1 MRTKS
6 SKLALR
12 VLSTATFLAMVSSCA
27 TAAFAGTY
35 DLTNG
40 SVTVNAKSTGT
51 YVTQKD
57 ADGNFVKNG
66 EVELNNY
73 KDETPVTLTSNG
85 TETSNTITIH
95 AEDGEAN
102 VTLKDVDIVTNGEA
116 NKSGITVK
124 ADKTKT
130 ATATV
135 NVTLDNVTVDARED
149 TSSEGATGG
158 AGMTIQG
165 NGVVNIELDGKN
177 ELLAGDGH
185 AGLEKNRTESVGSLN
200 INDSNEDGGSLTAI
214 GGDGGAGIGGSSKT
228 SDGKDNDGYTTSTTW
243 GGNVVINGGT
253 ITAEG
258 GTGAAG
264 IGSGSNATDT
274 KLAECSQFVKIVGG
288 TVTATGG
295 EGGAGIG
302 GGKGD
307 MGSGLYILN
316 GTVNA
321 YGKGGGA
328 GIGGGD
334 GAGAHMVGLNAGV
347 SGVNDAY
354 EPTVTAVGSE
364 GAAGIGGGKGG
375 RLTDAVLSSG
385 TATAIGGVGGAGIGN
400 GEGASGGNI
409 YVSGGEIYA
418 EGGAGAEAFGS
429 GKDNTGTVAVRF
441 FNPNQG
447 GGVAADSEDVSQS
460 FDLDTKT
467 LTVSYKKDGETIG
480 SIHYTGT
487 LKEMLVEPTCTTDG
501 RAIYT
506 ATYYKVTDAQGNCT
520 KETFEGE
527 VVLPATGHN
536 WGEWTT
542 VKEATATETGLR
554 QRVCSNCNEVEQEEI
569 PVLPTT
575 ALELNVLAP
584 DGSQQAFH
592 VTQSG
597 TVRTYES
604 PYDSGT
610 LTGTME
616 TLEYLQAHGAQTIV
630 FTTSQRTSSFQ
641 ISDLLALAD
650 EGDVFYLTHAEVN
663 EPTLLVVTSDHT
675 DLLEG

>member
-1 MRTKS
+1 MT
-6 SKLALR
+6 
-12 VLSTATFLAMVSSCA
+12 MVTSIA
-27 TAAFAGTY
+27 APAFADAYGIALYGTHY
-35 DLTNG
+35 LDQGNITVEVRGGQYYVNDVLDDDGPVIIKNHEDESDTT
-40 SVTVNAKSTGT
+40 SV
-51 YVTQKD
+51 
-57 ADGNFVKNG
+57 
-66 EVELNNY
+66 
-73 KDETPVTLTSNG
+73 
-85 TETSNTITIH
+85 SNTITIH

-149 TSSEGATGG
+149 ASSEGATGG

-214 GGDGGAGIGGSSKT
+214 GGDGGAGIGG
-228 SDGKDNDGYTTSTTW
+228 
-243 GGNVVINGGT
+243 
-253 ITAEG
+253 
-258 GTGAAG
+258 
-264 IGSGSNATDT
+264 
-274 KLAECSQFVKIVGG
+274 
-288 TVTATGG
+288 
-295 EGGAGIG
+295 
-302 GGKGD
+302 GKGD

-328 GIGGGD
+328 GIGRGD

-347 SGVNDAY
+347 PGVNDAY

-375 RLTDAVLSSG
+375 RLTDAVLS
-385 TATAIGGVGGAGIGN
+385 
-400 GEGASGGNI
+400 
-409 YVSGGEIYA
+409 
-418 EGGAGAEAFGS
+418 
-429 GKDNTGTVAVRF
+429 
-441 FNPNQG
+441 
-447 GGVAADSEDVSQS
+447 
-460 FDLDTKT
+460 
-467 LTVSYKKDGETIG
+467 
-480 SIHYTGT
+480 
-487 LKEMLVEPTCTTDG
+487 
-501 RAIYT
+501 
-506 ATYYKVTDAQGNCT
+506 
-520 KETFEGE
+520 
-527 VVLPATGHN
+527 
-536 WGEWTT
+536 
-542 VKEATATETGLR
+542 
-554 QRVCSNCNEVEQEEI
+554 
-569 PVLPTT
+569 
-575 ALELNVLAP
+575 
-584 DGSQQAFH
+584 
-592 VTQSG
+592 
-597 TVRTYES
+597 
-604 PYDSGT
+604 SGT

>member
-1 MRTKS
+1 MT
-6 SKLALR
+6 
-12 VLSTATFLAMVSSCA
+12 MVTSIA
-27 TAAFAGTY
+27 APAFADAYGIALYGTHY
-35 DLTNG
+35 LDQGNITVEVRGGQYYVSDVLDDDGPVIIKNHEDESDTT
-40 SVTVNAKSTGT
+40 SV
-51 YVTQKD
+51 
-57 ADGNFVKNG
+57 
-66 EVELNNY
+66 
-73 KDETPVTLTSNG
+73 
-85 TETSNTITIH
+85 SNTITIH

-149 TSSEGATGG
+149 ASSEGATGG

-200 INDSNEDGGSLTAI
+200 INDSNEDGG
-214 GGDGGAGIGGSSKT
+214 
-228 SDGKDNDGYTTSTTW
+228 
-243 GGNVVINGGT
+243 
-253 ITAEG
+253 
-258 GTGAAG
+258 
-264 IGSGSNATDT
+264 
-274 KLAECSQFVKIVGG
+274 
-288 TVTATGG
+288 TVTANGG
-295 EGGAGIG
+295 DGGAGIG

-347 SGVNDAY
+347 PGVNDAY

-375 RLTDAVLSSG
+375 RLTDAVLS
-385 TATAIGGVGGAGIGN
+385 
-400 GEGASGGNI
+400 
-409 YVSGGEIYA
+409 
-418 EGGAGAEAFGS
+418 
-429 GKDNTGTVAVRF
+429 
-441 FNPNQG
+441 
-447 GGVAADSEDVSQS
+447 
-460 FDLDTKT
+460 
-467 LTVSYKKDGETIG
+467 
-480 SIHYTGT
+480 
-487 LKEMLVEPTCTTDG
+487 
-501 RAIYT
+501 
-506 ATYYKVTDAQGNCT
+506 
-520 KETFEGE
+520 
-527 VVLPATGHN
+527 
-536 WGEWTT
+536 
-542 VKEATATETGLR
+542 
-554 QRVCSNCNEVEQEEI
+554 
-569 PVLPTT
+569 
-575 ALELNVLAP
+575 
-584 DGSQQAFH
+584 
-592 VTQSG
+592 
-597 TVRTYES
+597 
-604 PYDSGT
+604 SGT

>member
-1 MRTKS
+1 M
-6 SKLALR
+6 
-12 VLSTATFLAMVSSCA
+12 AMVTFIA
-27 TAAFAGTY
+27 APAFADAYGIALYGTHY
-35 DLTNG
+35 LDQGNITVEVRGGQYYVNDVLDDDGPVIIKNHEDESDTT
-40 SVTVNAKSTGT
+40 SV
-51 YVTQKD
+51 
-57 ADGNFVKNG
+57 
-66 EVELNNY
+66 
-73 KDETPVTLTSNG
+73 
-85 TETSNTITIH
+85 SNTITIH

-214 GGDGGAGIGGSSKT
+214 GGDGGAGIGG
-228 SDGKDNDGYTTSTTW
+228 
-243 GGNVVINGGT
+243 
-253 ITAEG
+253 
-258 GTGAAG
+258 
-264 IGSGSNATDT
+264 
-274 KLAECSQFVKIVGG
+274 
-288 TVTATGG
+288 
-295 EGGAGIG
+295 
-302 GGKGD
+302 
-307 MGSGLYILN
+307 
-316 GTVNA
+316 
-321 YGKGGGA
+321 
-328 GIGGGD
+328 
-334 GAGAHMVGLNAGV
+334 
-347 SGVNDAY
+347 
-354 EPTVTAVGSE
+354 
-364 GAAGIGGGKGG
+364 
-375 RLTDAVLSSG
+375 
-385 TATAIGGVGGAGIGN
+385 
-400 GEGASGGNI
+400 
-409 YVSGGEIYA
+409 
-418 EGGAGAEAFGS
+418 
-429 GKDNTGTVAVRF
+429 
-441 FNPNQG
+441 
-447 GGVAADSEDVSQS
+447 VAADSEDVSQS
-460 FDLDTKT
+460 FDPDTKT

-542 VKEATATETGLR
+542 VKEATETETGLR

-584 DGSQQAFH
+584 DGSRQAFH

-650 EGDVFYLTHAEVN
+650 EGDVFYLTHTEAN

-675 DLLEG
+675 DRLEG

>member
-1 MRTKS
+1 MLDDDGPVIIKNHEDESDT
-6 SKLALR
+6 
-12 VLSTATFLAMVSSCA
+12 T
-27 TAAFAGTY
+27 
-35 DLTNG
+35 
-40 SVTVNAKSTGT
+40 SV
-51 YVTQKD
+51 
-57 ADGNFVKNG
+57 
-66 EVELNNY
+66 
-73 KDETPVTLTSNG
+73 
-85 TETSNTITIH
+85 SNTITIH

-214 GGDGGAGIGGSSKT
+214 GGDGGAGIGG
-228 SDGKDNDGYTTSTTW
+228 
-243 GGNVVINGGT
+243 
-253 ITAEG
+253 
-258 GTGAAG
+258 
-264 IGSGSNATDT
+264 
-274 KLAECSQFVKIVGG
+274 
-288 TVTATGG
+288 
-295 EGGAGIG
+295 
-302 GGKGD
+302 GKGD

-328 GIGGGD
+328 GIGGG
-334 GAGAHMVGLNAGV
+334 
-347 SGVNDAY
+347 
-354 EPTVTAVGSE
+354 
-364 GAAGIGGGKGG
+364 KGG
-375 RLTDAVLSSG
+375 RLTDAVLS
-385 TATAIGGVGGAGIGN
+385 
-400 GEGASGGNI
+400 
-409 YVSGGEIYA
+409 
-418 EGGAGAEAFGS
+418 
-429 GKDNTGTVAVRF
+429 
-441 FNPNQG
+441 
-447 GGVAADSEDVSQS
+447 
-460 FDLDTKT
+460 
-467 LTVSYKKDGETIG
+467 
-480 SIHYTGT
+480 
-487 LKEMLVEPTCTTDG
+487 
-501 RAIYT
+501 
-506 ATYYKVTDAQGNCT
+506 
-520 KETFEGE
+520 
-527 VVLPATGHN
+527 
-536 WGEWTT
+536 
-542 VKEATATETGLR
+542 
-554 QRVCSNCNEVEQEEI
+554 
-569 PVLPTT
+569 
-575 ALELNVLAP
+575 
-584 DGSQQAFH
+584 
-592 VTQSG
+592 
-597 TVRTYES
+597 
-604 PYDSGT
+604 SGT

>member
-27 TAAFAGTY
+27 TAAFADTY
-35 DLTNG
+35 DLTKG
-40 SVTVNAKSTGT
+40 SVTVNAKNDGST

-57 ADGNFVKNG
+57 ADGSFCTNESGKT
-66 EVELNNY
+66 LDNY

-85 TETSNTITIH
+85 TETDNTITIY

-149 TSSEGATGG
+149 ASSEGATGG

-200 INDSNEDGGSLTAI
+200 INDSNEDGGSLTAN
-214 GGDGGAGIGGSSKT
+214 GGD
-228 SDGKDNDGYTTSTTW
+228 
-243 GGNVVINGGT
+243 
-253 ITAEG
+253 
-258 GTGAAG
+258 
-264 IGSGSNATDT
+264 
-274 KLAECSQFVKIVGG
+274 
-288 TVTATGG
+288 
-295 EGGAGIG
+295 GGAGIG

-307 MGSGLYILN
+307 MGGGLYILN

-347 SGVNDAY
+347 PGVNDAY

-375 RLTDAVLSSG
+375 RLTDAVLS
-385 TATAIGGVGGAGIGN
+385 
-400 GEGASGGNI
+400 
-409 YVSGGEIYA
+409 
-418 EGGAGAEAFGS
+418 
-429 GKDNTGTVAVRF
+429 
-441 FNPNQG
+441 
-447 GGVAADSEDVSQS
+447 
-460 FDLDTKT
+460 
-467 LTVSYKKDGETIG
+467 
-480 SIHYTGT
+480 
-487 LKEMLVEPTCTTDG
+487 
-501 RAIYT
+501 
-506 ATYYKVTDAQGNCT
+506 
-520 KETFEGE
+520 
-527 VVLPATGHN
+527 
-536 WGEWTT
+536 
-542 VKEATATETGLR
+542 
-554 QRVCSNCNEVEQEEI
+554 
-569 PVLPTT
+569 
-575 ALELNVLAP
+575 
-584 DGSQQAFH
+584 
-592 VTQSG
+592 
-597 TVRTYES
+597 
-604 PYDSGT
+604 SGT

-650 EGDVFYLTHAEVN
+650 EGDVFYLTHTEAN